1 MLNRITELSLRSRW
15 TVVFLALVIV
25 AFGAWALRGL
35 TIEAFP
41 DPSDTQVN
49 VITLYPGQPAEEL
62 ERQVAIP
69 MERALNG
76 TPGLV
81 RVRIN
86 NLFGLSFV
94 SLTFADWVDVHLARA
109 QILERI
115 HNAHLPPESESRL
128 GSLSTPIGE
137 IYRYTIDSD
146 THDPLELRTLQDW
159 VVAPRLLRIDGVADV
174 VSFGG
179 LVKEVQVRPDPAI
192 LAAHKL
198 SMDDVFRALDVASR
212 NASGGVVERGTEQ
225 LVIRSEGLF
234 RTLDDIR
241 DTAIVSR
248 GGTPV
253 KIRDVASVLEGWAPR
268 QGIASRET
276 NWDAVEG
283 IVIMRRGENPTAVLE
298 HLRERV
304 ENINQHVL
312 RKGVRIVPFYDRT
325 ELVEKT
331 LETVS
336 RNLIEGALLVIVV
349 LYVFLL
355 DLRAAL
361 IVATLIPL
369 SLCSAFIYLRARGM
383 SANLISMGAV
393 DFGIIVDGAVVVVE
407 SIVHRVADRGK
418 RHEPIT
424 TSIQWATSR
433 VMRPTVFSLLIIIAA
448 YVPLFLLE
456 RVEGRIFGPL
466 AHTVVAAL
474 VGSLVLSVTLV
485 PVLAAFAYRKQLEH
499 RVSPVLTWAERMY
512 RPSLGWSLRNPMKV
526 ISVALLLLAVSVY
539 QLLHLGTE
547 FLPELN
553 EGALYLTY
561 TLPSNISLTEGRRLV
576 PILDH
581 VIRQFPQVETRL
593 SQLGRPEDGTDPSL
607 ANNLEVFVRLKPME
621 AWPKTTPTLESV
633 VVAMNREIVKTVGIE
648 VNFSQPIRD
657 NVNDNISGQPGQIA
671 LKIYA
676 HDLKQLQAAAETA
689 KTAVSRVPGVADL
702 GILKSA
708 ETPQVL
714 VRPRRADLGRFGID
728 IAEVQNFVATA
739 LGGKAATE
747 FWEGERVFDVVLR
760 LPEGHRSTVEDVSNL
775 RIPARN
781 GALIPLI
788 SVADVLI
795 DRGRASINRENGQ
808 RYIGVRMNVRGRD
821 MGSFVND
828 AQIAV
833 DKALQRG
840 AGLEWEWGGEFE
852 SKQRAMN
859 RLLLVVPVAIL
870 LTFILL
876 FQAFGAGS
884 PAFLV
889 LSNVPFALVGGVFAL
904 WVNRMPFNISGAVG
918 FIALVGQAS
927 LNGVLVLSAI
937 RERRNKRIPL
947 EESIASGAMARLRA
961 VLMTGALAALGLLPA
976 AFSKAMGAD
985 TQRPIA
991 VVIVGGTISAAVLT
1005 LIVLPVSYLLLER
1018 LTARMGWSRST
1029 VSGDSILDLDADE

>member
-15 TVVFLALVIV
+15 TIVALALVIV
-25 AFGAWALRGL
+25 AFGVWALKGL

-62 ERQVAIP
+62 ERQVSIP
-69 MERALNG
+69 IERALNG

-115 HNAHLPPESESRL
+115 HNARLPAEAESRL

-137 IYRYTIDSD
+137 IYRYTLESD
-146 THDPLELRTLQDW
+146 THDPLELRTLQEW
-159 VVAPRLLRIDGVADV
+159 VVAPRLLRVDGVADV

-179 LVKEVQVRPDPAI
+179 MVKEIQVRPDPAV
-192 LAAHKL
+192 LAARGL
-198 SMDDVFRALDVASR
+198 SLDDVFRALDEASR
-212 NASGGVVERGTEQ
+212 NASGGVVERGSEQ

-234 RTLDDIR
+234 RSLDDVR
-241 DTAIVSR
+241 DTAIASR

-268 QGIASRET
+268 QGIVSRET

-283 IVIMRRGENPTAVLE
+283 IVIMRRGENPSSVLE
-298 HLRERV
+298 RLRVRV
-304 ENINQHVL
+304 EDINQRVL
-312 RKGVRIVPFYDRT
+312 RQGVRIDPFYDRT
-325 ELVEKT
+325 DLVKKT
-331 LETVS
+331 LETVA
-336 RNLIEGALLVIVV
+336 RNLLEGALLVTVV

-369 SLCSAFIYLRARGM
+369 SLFSAFIYLRARGM
-383 SANLISMGAV
+383 SANLVSMGAV
-393 DFGIIVDGAVVVVE
+393 DFGIIVDGAVVVIE
-407 SIVHRVADRGK
+407 SIVQRVGHRGERK
-418 RHEPIT
+418 EPIT
-424 TSIQWATSR
+424 ASIQWATAQ
-433 VMRPTVFSLLIIIAA
+433 VIRPTVFSLLIIIAA
-448 YVPLFLLE
+448 YIPLFLLE
-456 RVEGRIFGPL
+456 RVEGRMFGPL

-474 VGSLVLSVTLV
+474 VGSLLLSVTLV
-485 PVLAAFAYRKQLEH
+485 PVLAAFAYRKQLQH
-499 RVSPVLTWAERMY
+499 RVSPVLAWAERVY
-512 RPSLGWSLRNPMKV
+512 RPSLGWSLRHPWTV
-526 ISVALLLLAVSVY
+526 VACAFALLGVSTY
-539 QLLHLGTE
+539 QMTRLGTE

-576 PILDH
+576 PLLDDVVRH
-581 VIRQFPQVETRL
+581 FPQVETRL
-593 SQLGRPEDGTDPSL
+593 TQLGRPEDGTDPSL
-607 ANNLEVFVRLKPME
+607 ANNLEVFVRLKPMDQ
-621 AWPKTTPTLESV
+621 WPKETPTLESV
-633 VVAMNREIVKTVGIE
+633 IVAMNREVVKTVGIE

-676 HDLKQLQAAAETA
+676 HDLRKLQAAAERA
-689 KTAVSRVPGVADL
+689 KDALSKVRGVADL

-714 VRPRRADLGRFGID
+714 VRPRRADLGRFGIAL
-728 IAEVQNFVATA
+728 AEVQNFVAIA
-739 LGGKAATE
+739 LGGKAAAE
-747 FWEGERVFDVVLR
+747 FWEGEKVFDVVLR

-775 RIPARN
+775 RIPTRT
-781 GALIPLI
+781 GALVPLS
-788 SVADVLI
+788 SVADVMV
-795 DRGRASINRENGQ
+795 DRGRAAINRENGQ

-821 MGSFVND
+821 MGTFVND
-828 AQIAV
+828 AQKAV
-833 DKALQRG
+833 DQVLKRG
-840 AGLEWEWGGEFE
+840 DGLDWEWGGEFE

-859 RLLLVVPVAIL
+859 RLLLVVPIAIL
-870 LTFILL
+870 LTFVLL
-876 FQAFGAGS
+876 FQAFGAGG

-904 WVNRMPFNISGAVG
+904 WLNKMPFNISGAVG

-937 RERRNKRIPL
+937 REQRHHRMSL
-947 EESIASGAMARLRA
+947 EQAITTGANARLRA

-991 VVIVGGTISAAVLT
+991 VVIVGGTLSAAILT
-1005 LIVLPVSYLLLER
+1005 LIVLPVSYLLVQRMVVR
-1018 LTARMGWSRST
+1018 LGWGKRT
-1029 VSGDSILDLDADE
+1029 VVGDSVVPEEIPE

>member
-1 MLNRITELSLRSRW
+1 MLNRIVELSLRSRW
-15 TVVFLALVIV
+15 TVVSLALVVI
-25 AFGAWALRGL
+25 AFGVWALRGL

-62 ERQVAIP
+62 ERQVSIP
-69 MERALNG
+69 LERAFNG
-76 TPGLV
+76 TPGLTRI
-81 RVRIN
+81 RVN

-94 SLTFADWVDVHLARA
+94 SLTFADWMDVHLARA

-115 HNAHLPPESESRL
+115 RNAKLPAGAEARL

-137 IYRYTIDSD
+137 IYRYTLESD
-146 THDPLELRTLQDW
+146 THDPLELRTVQDW
-159 VVAPRLLRIDGVADV
+159 VVAPRLLRVDGVADV

-179 LVKEVQVRPDPAI
+179 LVKEIQVRPEPAV
-192 LAAHKL
+192 LAARGL
-198 SMDDVFRALDVASR
+198 SMDDVYHALDVASR

-234 RTLDDIR
+234 RSLADIR
-241 DTAIVSR
+241 DTAIATR

-268 QGIASRET
+268 QGIVSRET

-283 IVIMRRGENPTAVLE
+283 VVIMRRGENPSAVLE
-298 HLRERV
+298 RLRLRV
-304 ENINQHVL
+304 AEINQRVL
-312 RKGVRIVPFYDRT
+312 RHGITIAPFYDRT
-325 ELVEKT
+325 ELVNKT

-369 SLCSAFIYLRARGM
+369 SLFSAFIYLRARGM
-383 SANLISMGAV
+383 SANLVSMGAV
-393 DFGIIVDGAVVVVE
+393 DFGIIVDGAVVVIE
-407 SIVHRVADRGK
+407 SIVHRVGHRGE

-424 TSIQWATSR
+424 VSIQWATSR

-456 RVEGRIFGPL
+456 RVEGRMFGPL

-474 VGSLVLSVTLV
+474 IGSLVLSVTLV
-485 PVLAAFAYRKQLEH
+485 PVLAAFAYRKQLVH
-499 RVSPVLTWAERMY
+499 RVSPVLTWFERIY
-512 RPSLGWSLRNPMKV
+512 RPVLGWSMQHPMKV
-526 ISVALLLLAVSVY
+526 LGCACSLLALSVY
-539 QLLHLGTE
+539 QLAHLGTE

-561 TLPSNISLTEGRRLV
+561 TLPPNISLTEGRRLV
-576 PILDH
+576 PLLDG
-581 VIRQFPQVETRL
+581 VVRQFPQVETRL
-593 SQLGRPEDGTDPSL
+593 TMLGRPEDGTDPSL
-607 ANNLEVFVRLKPME
+607 ANNLEMFVRLKPMD
-621 AWPKTTPTLESV
+621 AWPKETPTLESV
-633 VVAMNREIVKTVGIE
+633 IVAMNREVVKTVGIE

-671 LKIYA
+671 LKVYA
-676 HDLKQLQAAAETA
+676 HDLKRLQAAAERA
-689 KTAVSRVPGVADL
+689 KDAIAKVHGAADL

-708 ETPQVL
+708 ETPQVI
-714 VRPRRADLGRFGID
+714 VRPRRGALGRYGID
-728 IAEVQNFVATA
+728 IAEVQNFVTMA
-739 LGGKAATE
+739 LGGKAVTD
-747 FWEGERVFDVVLR
+747 FWEDERVFDVVLR

-775 RIPARN
+775 RIPTRT
-781 GALIPLI
+781 GALVPL
-788 SVADVLI
+788 SAVADVLV

-808 RYIGVRMNVRGRD
+808 RYVGVRMNVRGRD

-828 AQIAV
+828 AQHAV
-833 DKALQRG
+833 DRVLKRG
-840 AGLEWEWGGEFE
+840 DGLDWEWGGEFE
-852 SKQRAMN
+852 SKQRAMS

-870 LTFILL
+870 LTFVLL
-876 FQAFGAGS
+876 FQAFGAGG

-904 WVNRMPFNISGAVG
+904 WVNKMPFNISAAVG
-918 FIALVGQAS
+918 FIALVGQAA

-937 RERRNKRIPL
+937 RERRHRTKSL
-947 EESIASGAMARLRA
+947 EEAISNGAIARLRP
-961 VLMTGALAALGLLPA
+961 VLMTGALAALGLIPA

-991 VVIVGGTISAAVLT
+991 VVIVGGTLSAAILT
-1005 LIVLPVSYLLLER
+1005 LIVLPVTYLLVER
-1018 LTARMGWSRST
+1018 LATRMGWSKAT
-1029 VSGDSILDLDADE
+1029 IAGDSVLGDSVHP

>member
-1 MLNRITELSLRSRW
+1 MLNRIIELSLRSRW
-15 TVVFLALVIV
+15 TVVSLAFVIV
-25 AFGAWALRGL
+25 GFGVWALKGL

-62 ERQVAIP
+62 ERQVSIP
-69 MERALNG
+69 IERALNG
-76 TPGLV
+76 TPGLT
-81 RVRIN
+81 RIRIN

-94 SLTFADWVDVHLARA
+94 SLTFADAVDVHLARA

-115 HNAHLPPESESRL
+115 HNAKLPAQSESRL

-137 IYRYTIDSD
+137 IYRYTLESD
-146 THDPLELRTLQDW
+146 TRDPLELRTLQDW
-159 VVAPRLLRIDGVADV
+159 VVAPRLLRVDGVADV

-179 LVKEVQVRPDPAI
+179 LVKEIQVRPDPAV
-192 LAAHKL
+192 LAARQL
-198 SMDDVFRALDVASR
+198 SMDDVFRALDVASK

-234 RTLDDIR
+234 RSLEDIR

-283 IVIMRRGENPTAVLE
+283 IVIMRRGENPSSVLAR
-298 HLRERV
+298 LRVRIDDINER
-304 ENINQHVL
+304 VL
-312 RKGVRIVPFYDRT
+312 RKGVSIVPFYDRT
-325 ELVEKT
+325 DLVNKT

-336 RNLIEGALLVIVV
+336 RNLLEGALLVVVV

-369 SLCSAFIYLRARGM
+369 SLFSAFIYLRARGM

-393 DFGIIVDGAVVVVE
+393 DFGIIVDGAVVVIE
-407 SIVHRVADRGK
+407 SIVHRVGHRGE

-474 VGSLVLSVTLV
+474 IGSLVLSVTLV
-485 PVLAAFAYRKQLEH
+485 PVLAAFAYRKHLDH
-499 RVSPVLTWAERMY
+499 RVSPVLAWSERMY
-512 RPSLGWSLRNPMKV
+512 RPALALALRHPLKV
-526 ISVALLLLAVSVY
+526 VAAAVLLLCTSIY
-539 QLLHLGTE
+539 QLAHLGTE

-576 PILDH
+576 PILDST
-581 VIRQFPQVETRL
+581 VRKFPQVETRL

-607 ANNLEVFVRLKPME
+607 ANNLEMFVRLKPME
-621 AWPKTTPTLESV
+621 TWPKETPTLESV
-633 VVAMNREIVKTVGIE
+633 IVAMNREIVKAVGIE

-676 HDLKQLQAAAETA
+676 HDLKKLQAAAEKA
-689 KTAVSRVPGVADL
+689 KDAISKVRGVADL

-728 IAEVQNFVATA
+728 LAEIQDFLATA
-739 LGGKAATE
+739 LGGKAAAE
-747 FWEGERVFDVVLR
+747 YWDGEKVFDVVLR

-781 GALIPLI
+781 GALIPLA
-788 SVADVLI
+788 SVADVVV
-795 DRGRASINRENGQ
+795 DRGRAAINRENGQ

-828 AQIAV
+828 AQKAV
-833 DKALQRG
+833 NQVLKRG
-840 AGLEWEWGGEFE
+840 DGLEWEWGGEFE
-852 SKQRAMN
+852 SKQRAMT

-870 LTFILL
+870 LTFVLL
-876 FQAFGAGS
+876 FQAFGAGG

-904 WVNRMPFNISGAVG
+904 WVNSMPFNISGAVG

-937 RERRNKRIPL
+937 RERRHRRVSL
-947 EESIASGAMARLRA
+947 EDAISSGAVARLRP

-991 VVIVGGTISAAVLT
+991 VVIVGGTISAAILT

-1018 LTARMGWSRST
+1018 LNTRMGWSKST
-1029 VSGDSILDLDADE
+1029 VTGDSILDLEPL